1 MDLVR
6 MAPRAACQRWCV
18 MPVDRMSKTMMV
30 ATANPFN
37 KQAMLDLEETSKYRL
52 LWYLASPTDLLRVL
66 GKTMR

>member
-1 MDLVR
+1 
-6 MAPRAACQRWCV
+6 